1 MTKKKSS
8 SVAQMSR
15 SPLSRS
21 LHGARGPAGKYLGR
35 TQTMAPTVS
44 MYIEAARMPGTIP
57 AMNSLP
63 MSCSVMM
70 P

>member
-1 MTKKKSS
+1 
-8 SVAQMSR
+8 
-15 SPLSRS
+15 
-21 LHGARGPAGKYLGR
+21 
-35 TQTMAPTVS
+35 

>member
-1 MTKKKSS
+1 M
-8 SVAQMSR
+8 R
-15 SPLSRS
+15 SCQGTGL
-21 LHGARGPAGKYLGR
+21 PAGRKPGR
-35 TQTMAPTVS
+35 RRPMAVIVS
-44 MYIEAARMPGTIP
+44 MYMSTAMMPGMTP

>member
-1 MTKKKSS
+1 MTKTKSS

-15 SPLSRS
+15 RPARRS
-21 LHGARGPAGKYLGR
+21 AQQCRGADGRKFGR
-35 TQTMAPTVS
+35 TLPMITTVIMSMA
-44 MYIEAARMPGTIP
+44 AASKPGMMP

-63 MSCSVMM
+63 ISCSVMM

>member
-1 MTKKKSS
+1 
-8 SVAQMSR
+8 MSR
-15 SPLSRS
+15 SPASRS
-21 LHGARGPAGKYLGR
+21 CQEWRGAEGRKFGR
-35 TQTMAPTVS
+35 TRPMITTVS
-44 MYIEAARMPGTIP
+44 MSIAAARRPGMIP

>member
-1 MTKKKSS
+1 MNSS
-8 SVAQMSR
+8 TGAQMFFSPAKRSR
-15 SPLSRS
+15 QVVCGPVGRKPGRNQPISAMVIMYMVIASR
-21 LHGARGPAGKYLGR
+21 
-35 TQTMAPTVS
+35 
-44 MYIEAARMPGTIP
+44 PGMMP

>member
-1 MTKKKSS
+1 MAKTNSS

-15 SPLSRS
+15 NPARRS
-21 LHGARGPAGKYLGR
+21 AQECRGAAGRKFGR
-35 TQTMAPTVS
+35 TLPMITTVS
-44 MYIEAARMPGTIP
+44 MSIEAASKPGMMP

>member
-1 MTKKKSS
+1 MTKTNSS
-8 SVAQMSR
+8 SVAQISIRPVRR
-15 SPLSRS
+15 SAQLW
-21 LHGARGPAGKYLGR
+21 RGVAGKKFGR
-35 TQTMAPTVS
+35 TLPMITTVS
-44 MYIEAARMPGTIP
+44 MSIAAARMPGMMP

>member
-1 MTKKKSS
+1 MTKTKSS

-15 SPLSRS
+15 SPARRS
-21 LHGARGPAGKYLGR
+21 AQVWRGAAGRKFGR
-35 TQTMAPTVS
+35 TLPMITTVIMS
-44 MYIEAARMPGTIP
+44 MVAASRPGMMP